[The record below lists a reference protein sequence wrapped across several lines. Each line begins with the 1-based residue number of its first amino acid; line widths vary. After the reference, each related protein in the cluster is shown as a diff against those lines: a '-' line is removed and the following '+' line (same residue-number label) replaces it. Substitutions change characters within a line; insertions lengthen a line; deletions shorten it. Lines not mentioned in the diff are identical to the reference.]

1 MSLSRVILIEKRDI
15 DFIRHLFGFHAEL
28 RDEII
33 FGMISYKMHF
43 SFHLH
48 ILNHLFLLAFK
59 QQLYI
64 ITLKIDDNIPTIN
77 NKISEISSDFILTGP
92 KLLLIG

>member
-1 MSLSRVILIEKRDI
+1 
-15 DFIRHLFGFHAEL
+15 
-28 RDEII
+28 
-33 FGMISYKMHF
+33 MHF

-77 NKISEISSDFILTGP
+77 NKISEVSSDLISSETAINRLKSVFCLRNAER
-92 KLLLIG
+92 KKH